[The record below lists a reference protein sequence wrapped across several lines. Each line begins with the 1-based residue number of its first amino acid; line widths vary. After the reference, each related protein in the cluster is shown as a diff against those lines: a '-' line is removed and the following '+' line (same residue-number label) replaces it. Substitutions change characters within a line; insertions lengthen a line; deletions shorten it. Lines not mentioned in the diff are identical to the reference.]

1 LPGSGEAGDVIDLGD
16 EHGGEHPADTVGG
29 LDGLVTGMA
38 TQRPVDPHLRARD
51 RDSERVCPSCARALG
66 PSDMVLQMG
75 WAARGGTPDWAVQI
89 VTFLS

>member
-38 TQRPVDPHLRARD
+38 AHR
-51 RDSERVCPSCARALG
+51 
-66 PSDMVLQMG
+66 
-75 WAARGGTPDWAVQI
+75 
-89 VTFLS
+89 